1 MTIISLPVRTKS
13 AFRNR
18 RSDLLQG
25 LLRDKVALCCLI
37 YLVLVILGAILAP
50 WIAPYS
56 PYQASL
62 RSRSLSPGWIY
73 WLGTDEQGR
82 DILSRCL
89 FGARNTL
96 LAGTISLGL
105 GGAFGCVLGILA
117 AFYRKLDGVIMRFND
132 VLLSF
137 PAVLIGF
144 ALVGILGP
152 GVMTIIL
159 ALSVATVPPAARIA
173 RSAASAVVHQ
183 DFVTAGRA
191 IGLSEFT
198 IMTRYVLRNCL
209 SDILVFATLWFAQV
223 ILLGSALSFLGL
235 GPPPPAAD
243 LGTMVSQGRS
253 LLLVAPHVSLIP
265 CFVILSI
272 ILALN
277 LLGDSLRDITDPRS
291 RA

>member
-1 MTIISLPVRTKS
+1 MPVT
-13 AFRNR
+13 APVATTTTFRKR
-18 RSDLLQG
+18 RFDLLRG
-25 LLRDKVALCCLI
+25 LVRDKIAFVCLL
-37 YLVLVILGAILAP
+37 YLVLVVLAAVFAP
-50 WIAPYS
+50 MIAPYS

-62 RSRSLSPGWIY
+62 RNRAVAPDWAF

-89 FGARNTL
+89 FGARDTL
-96 LAGTISLGL
+96 MTGAFSLGL
-105 GGAFGCVLGILA
+105 GGVIGFTFGILA
-117 AFYRKLDGVIMRFND
+117 AYYKRLDAIIMRFND

-144 ALVGILGP
+144 ALVGIIGP
-152 GVMTIIL
+152 GVLTIIL

-173 RSAASAVVHQ
+173 RSAAAAVVHQ

-191 IGLSEFT
+191 IGLSDLSL
-198 IMTRYVLRNCL
+198 ITRYVLRNCV
-209 SDILVFATLWFAQV
+209 SDLLVFSTLWFAQV

-235 GPPPPAAD
+235 GPPPPEAD

-253 LLLVAPHVSLIP
+253 LLLRAPHVALIP
-265 CFVILSI
+265 CCVILSI

-277 LLGDSLRDITDPRS
+277 LLGDSLRDISDPRS

>member
-1 MTIISLPVRTKS
+1 MPVVSLPAPIRTS
-13 AFRNR
+13 FRKR
-18 RSDLLQG
+18 GSDLLQG
-25 LLRDKVALCCLI
+25 LLRDKVALCCLL
-37 YLVLVILGAILAP
+37 YLLLVVLAAILAP

-62 RSRSLSPGWIY
+62 RNRSLPPNWVY

-89 FGARNTL
+89 FGARSTL
-96 LAGTISLGL
+96 LVGAFGLGL
-105 GGAFGCVLGILA
+105 GGLLGCTMGILA
-117 AFYRKLDGVIMRFND
+117 AFYKKLDGIIMRLND

-137 PAVLIGF
+137 PAILIGF
-144 ALVGILGP
+144 ALVGITGP
-152 GVMTIIL
+152 GVLTIIL

-173 RSAASAVVHQ
+173 RSAASSVVHQ

-198 IMTRYVLRNCL
+198 LITRYVLRNCL
-209 SDILVFATLWFAQV
+209 SDILVFSTLWFAQV

-253 LLLVAPHVSLIP
+253 LLLRAPHVSLIP

-277 LLGDSLRDITDPRS
+277 LLGDALRDITDPRS